1 MSQSGVKSLESGADH
16 ARLPTLD
23 SRPSAFRPKPQA
35 PSPKHQA
42 PSTKHQ
48 APSTKHQAPSTK
60 HQAPST
66 KHQAPSQLSSPIK
79 KGATSR
85 SFLVNQLKVVLLIAK
100 RFAEFSFHFIQR
112 NTWCYFRSVTAQFTV
127 FLITLALALCV
138 VSKTSTCWD

>member
-16 ARLPTLD
+16 ARLPTPD

-35 PSPKHQA
+35 PSPKPQA

-79 KGATSR
+79 KGATNR

-138 VSKTSTCWD
+138 VCKTSTCWD